1 MDVLENI
8 LGNILSCTMYKTGK
22 ENKRINFN
30 KFIWVRIEENDFL
43 GFYSLKLKKIGENKI
58 L

>member
-1 MDVLENI
+1 
-8 LGNILSCTMYKTGK
+8 MYKTGK

-43 GFYSLKLKKIGENKI
+43 GFYIVKLKKIGENKI

>member
-1 MDVLENI
+1 
-8 LGNILSCTMYKTGK
+8 MYKTGK

-43 GFYSLKLKKIGENKI
+43 GFYSVKLKKIRENKNFI
-58 L
+58 NLFEGGK

>member
-1 MDVLENI
+1 MDV
-8 LGNILSCTMYKTGK
+8 LGNILGKYFECTVYKAGK

-30 KFIWVRIEENDFL
+30 KFSWVGIEENDFL
-43 GFYSLKLKKIGENKI
+43 GFYSVKLKKIGKNKI

>member
-1 MDVLENI
+1 
-8 LGNILSCTMYKTGK
+8 MYKTGK
-22 ENKRINFN
+22 EINFN

-43 GFYSLKLKKIGENKI
+43 RFYYVKLKKIEENKI

>member
-1 MDVLENI
+1 
-8 LGNILSCTMYKTGK
+8 MYKTGK

-43 GFYSLKLKKIGENKI
+43 GFYSVKLKTMEKIKI

>member
-8 LGNILSCTMYKTGK
+8 LGKYFELYSVQNWK

-30 KFIWVRIEENDFL
+30 KFIWARIEENDFL
-43 GFYSLKLKKIGENKI
+43 GFYSVKLKKIEENKF